1 MTIKEIEELSGLS
14 RANVRYY
21 ETEGMIHPNREKN
34 GYRDYSEED
43 LQILKKI
50 KLLRSLHVSLED
62 IKALQNGTQD
72 LDTFLEKHIQ
82 ELEAKRD
89 DYECSVQICRKICD
103 EGAQYGTLN
112 TKRYLEYMERSFKEN
127 SSILGEETTEDVV
140 PREIMPWRR
149 FFARRLDLILYIFV
163 WNLFWIYVLG
173 NRGTSHEVI
182 AIIAGLLLMF
192 LVEPVLLAVFGTT
205 PGKWILGL
213 YVIELGGAKPDYT
226 VCRQRT
232 MSVMWHGLG
241 LEIPGYS
248 WFRMYKS
255 YKSNVNKEDMA
266 WEYRTDVC
274 CKRDTW
280 GQIFAY
286 TFVCLFVVVA
296 LTFVTMEA
304 RMPNH
309 RGDISAAE
317 FCEDFNEL
325 ADYYGWFPDSDLLPS
340 GKWSIEEPTQGTVVI
355 YTMENHES
363 PDFQLIEKSGA
374 LTGICFEDT
383 IVLPANE
390 ETESAFG
397 MVVAYRSEMA
407 LAVLTY
413 LKAQKEY
420 PFWSGRAEEIA
431 NYILQ
436 DGYRDFSYE
445 EYGVRITY
453 DIEYSGFHDVGEM
466 LMRAEEATEARCSFS
481 FEMMQVDER

>member
-21 ETEGMIHPNREKN
+21 EAEGMIQPKREKN

-62 IKALQNGTQD
+62 IKALQKEALD
-72 LDTFLEKHIQ
+72 LNTFLEKHIQ
-82 ELEAKRD
+82 ELECARD
-89 DYECSVQICRKICD
+89 DYEYSVHICRKMCD
-103 EGAQYGTLN
+103 EKAKYGTLN
-112 TKRYLEYMERSFKEN
+112 VKRYLEYMERGGKEN
-127 SSILGEETTEDVV
+127 SSIFAEGTEADVV

-163 WNLFWIYVLG
+163 WNLFWICILG
-173 NRGTSHEVI
+173 NRDTSHEVI
-182 AIIAGLLLMF
+182 AIVAGLLLMF
-192 LVEPVLLAVFGTT
+192 LLEPVLLATFGTT

-213 YVIELGGAKPDYT
+213 HVIDLGGAKPDFAIS
-226 VCRQRT
+226 RQRT

-248 WFRMYKS
+248 WIRMYKS
-255 YKSNVNKEDMA
+255 YKSNVSKEDLA
-266 WEYRTDVC
+266 WEYRTEVC

-280 GQIFAY
+280 WQIFAY
-286 TFVCLFVVVA
+286 AFVCLFVVGI
-296 LTFVTMEA
+296 LTLVTMEA

-309 RGDISAAE
+309 RGDISATE

-325 ADYYGWFPDSDLLPS
+325 ADYYGWFSDSDLLPN
-340 GKWSIEEPTQGTVVI
+340 GTWNVEEPAQGTVVI

-363 PDFQLIEKSGA
+363 PDFQLIEKSGV

-420 PFWSGRAEEIA
+420 PFWSDRAEEIA

-453 DIEYSGFHDVGEM
+453 DIEYSGFYDVGEM
-466 LMRAEEATEARCSFS
+466 LMRADEATEARCSFY
-481 FEMMQVDER
+481 FEMMQTDGK